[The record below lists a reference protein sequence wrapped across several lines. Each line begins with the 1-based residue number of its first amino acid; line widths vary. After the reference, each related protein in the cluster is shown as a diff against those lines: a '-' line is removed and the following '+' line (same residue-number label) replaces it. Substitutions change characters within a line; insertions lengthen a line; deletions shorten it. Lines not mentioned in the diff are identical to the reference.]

1 MVATAAVNVRSGP
14 GTGNP
19 VIGTVWPGQVVTSR
33 GEASAGWVPV
43 TYQGRPGWMSAS
55 YLRSAGASGTVAL
68 RSSSSRHTRGTTIA
82 ALNVRSGAGI
92 THRVV
97 TVLPRG
103 AGLTLTGRTLRG
115 WDQINLGGR
124 LLWVNSAWV
133 RTRPVGRATLPRAR
147 SAARATTELMI
158 RTAPGPRFRNLGD
171 IPRGTVLQLTGRSQ
185 QGVSQVI
192 WRGSLRWVN
201 ARFLAPLASSTT
213 PVPPAAPR
221 TIGSRYATTAL
232 NVRTSWRGPG
242 MVGEVPR
249 GTRLRV
255 TGVVR
260 NGRAQVVLNGATR
273 WVTAMYLST
282 RRPYPARTLT
292 GSLNTAGSSGLDQLA
307 PRAKRVVLDVRAT
320 YPQIATMYGVRP
332 DPLPDHPS
340 GRAVDVM
347 VPNYRAN
354 KALGWQ
360 VARHMQVN
368 ASRLGINY
376 VIFDQRIWSVARS
389 SEGWRP
395 MADRCDDNANHKNH
409 VHVTMN

>member
-1 MVATAAVNVRSGP
+1 
-14 GTGNP
+14 
-19 VIGTVWPGQVVTSR
+19 
-33 GEASAGWVPV
+33 
-43 TYQGRPGWMSAS
+43 
-55 YLRSAGASGTVAL
+55 
-68 RSSSSRHTRGTTIA
+68 
-82 ALNVRSGAGI
+82 
-92 THRVV
+92 
-97 TVLPRG
+97 
-103 AGLTLTGRTLRG
+103 
-115 WDQINLGGR
+115 
-124 LLWVNSAWV
+124 
-133 RTRPVGRATLPRAR
+133 
-147 SAARATTELMI
+147 
-158 RTAPGPRFRNLGD
+158 
-171 IPRGTVLQLTGRSQ
+171 
-185 QGVSQVI
+185 
-192 WRGSLRWVN
+192 
-201 ARFLAPLASSTT
+201 
-213 PVPPAAPR
+213 
-221 TIGSRYATTAL
+221 
-232 NVRTSWRGPG
+232 

-340 GRAVDVM
+340 GRAVDIM

-376 VIFDQRIWSVARS
+376 VIFDQI
-389 SEGWRP
+389 
-395 MADRCDDNANHKNH
+395 D
-409 VHVTMN
+409 